1 VVFHDSTLREMAER
15 RPLTL
20 DLFAELPGVGTA
32 KLARYGG
39 PFIAAIAEH
48 VARGA

>member
-1 VVFHDSTLREMAER
+1 MAER

-20 DLFAELPGVGTA
+20 NQFAELPGVGNA

-39 PFIAAIAEH
+39 SFLAAIAEH
-48 VARGA
+48 VSRSA